1 MVSRFAQAWRKRTT
15 VPYTRNLARA
25 CQSFTQNP
33 QYPSDV
39 LIAPLV
45 QLNEL
50 MCRVSDYF
58 SYDNVEEAE
67 LHGETILDLST
78 KNFSAEHQRMRD
90 AMSESI
96 AQNGM
101 CTLASQ
107 ALKLTRTVASI
118 CLHGNILDV
127 MIYECSFHNTLW
139 QTSSP
144 ISTTTTSQSRLHM
157 LQRSL
162 RASQKL
168 ARTLLGVPL
177 ASLNRLV
184 FPIWSGCFYST
195 LLAMKIVVLR
205 QTDYTGSL
213 RMNSLPQTVGD
224 LLPQGLGVSTSQRIG
239 KMTSSLMHSTSEKGN
254 ATIEET
260 ELMSLFQS
268 FIEKLD
274 SVTPRSNDVGCI
286 TVVNPYLVKVAKLQE
301 SLLAGIKSL
310 TASKPM
316 LVSSAAS
323 ANPQCP
329 SAHPNKSD
337 VPAFYEA
344 AATSEKYQNPHSF
357 PDQHQQLHPTNVQY
371 AELTK
376 FPYADSPENFT
387 FQFGQQPPVEEWL
400 WDMVMS
406 DGNMFT
412 F

>member
-127 MIYECSFHNTLW
+127 MIYECSFHYDVAV
-139 QTSSP
+139 SAA
-144 ISTTTTSQSRLHM
+144 H
-157 LQRSL
+157 
-162 RASQKL
+162 A
-168 ARTLLGVPL
+168 
-177 ASLNRLV
+177 
-184 FPIWSGCFYST
+184 ST
-195 LLAMKIVVLR
+195 LTQSLSEACA
-205 QTDYTGSL
+205 YSSWCSTGFTQSPSL
-213 RMNSLPQTVGD
+213 SHLVG
-224 LLPQGLGVSTSQRIG
+224 
-239 KMTSSLMHSTSEKGN
+239 
-254 ATIEET
+254 
-260 ELMSLFQS
+260 LFL
-268 FIEKLD
+268 FNFTGHED
-274 SVTPRSNDVGCI
+274 C
-286 TVVNPYLVKVAKLQE
+286 
-301 SLLAGIKSL
+301 
-310 TASKPM
+310 
-316 LVSSAAS
+316 
-323 ANPQCP
+323 CP
-329 SAHPNKSD
+329 S
-337 VPAFYEA
+337 
-344 AATSEKYQNPHSF
+344 
-357 PDQHQQLHPTNVQY
+357 TN
-371 AELTK
+371 
-376 FPYADSPENFT
+376 
-387 FQFGQQPPVEEWL
+387 
-400 WDMVMS
+400 
-406 DGNMFT
+406 
-412 F
+412 